1 MIIDELNA
9 AVANIAELE
18 RMAEALVKG
27 KQVRI
32 GKEFQVKPRSDIR
45 DILKGTVQV
54 VDSVIIRGNIAWLV
68 IRVGK
73 CFAAIESKYATFV
86 EDEKK

>member
-1 MIIDELNA
+1 MIIDDLNA
-9 AVANIAELE
+9 AVANIVELE
-18 RMAEALVKG
+18 RTVDTLVKG
-27 KQVRI
+27 RQVRI
-32 GKEFQVKPRSDIR
+32 STEFRDKPRNTIR
-45 DILKGTVQV
+45 DKLKGTVQV